1 VIELEGV
8 PELVDPVMVAAFE
21 GWNDA
26 GDAASTAV
34 GHMEREWKGEV
45 FAALDAEDY
54 YDFQV
59 NRPQVWLDG
68 GSRKIT
74 WPTTRLAVVRIDDAG
89 GKGKPRDLVLVRGI
103 EPSMRWRSFCNEILG
118 FAHELG
124 VEMVVV
130 LGALLGDTPH
140 SRPVPVTGV
149 TSDPDLART
158 MNLEESRYEGPT
170 GIVGILQE
178 ACTHAGVPAVSL
190 WASVPHY
197 VSQPPN
203 PKATLA
209 LLNRLE
215 DLLELNVP
223 LGELQEDARA
233 WQLGVDQL
241 AAEDSEVAEYVQSL
255 EEARDTAELPEASGE
270 AIAKEFERY
279 LRRRDGGTT
288 GGARDSGHAPGPGQV
303 PGPGGGADF
312 GGDTP
317 KRGTGGGR
325 SLPSRRTSSG
335 GGKDARQDKP
345 DADDGTDADAEAG
358 RDRKSA
364 EDAEGAAGAAD
375 AEGTGEAKDAKD
387 AKEGKGAERAKPT
400 RRSGTTG
407 TGRSGS
413 RSTRGTGSTRSSGG
427 TRGTGKG
434 SRAKKPAE
442 DAGDAKDADGSRE
455 EDSAKAKPKRTSSK
469 SPSKPRSKSPSKSPS
484 KPSSRSTSESPSKNG
499 DSGTEDA
506 GTEDTGAEDTGNGS
520 TPGNTGKSGKSGKTG
535 NAENSGSKDRGKGKD
550 SGEE

>member
-1 VIELEGV
+1 MIELEGV

-34 GHMEREWKGEV
+34 AHMEREWKGEV

-59 NRPQVWLDG
+59 NRPHVWLDG
-68 GSRKIT
+68 GVRKVT
-74 WPTTRLAVVRIDDAG
+74 WPTTRLSVVRVEDAD
-89 GKGKPRDLVLVRGI
+89 GKGRQRDLVLVRGI

-130 LGALLGDTPH
+130 MGALLGDTPH
-140 SRPVPVTGV
+140 TRPVPVTGV
-149 TSDPDLART
+149 TSDADLATT

-178 ACTHAGVPAVSL
+178 ACAHAGVPAASL

-215 DLLELNVP
+215 DLLDLRIP
-223 LGELQEDARA
+223 MGELPEDARA

-279 LRRRDGGTT
+279 LRHRDDPADPAGPSSPY
-288 GGARDSGHAPGPGQV
+288 ARDTGQPRPPKPTGDPPKPEAPAETAPDTAPDNAPDAPSDAPRDASPDASPDSSDESDDQGPG
-303 PGPGGGADF
+303 
-312 GGDTP
+312 
-317 KRGTGGGR
+317 
-325 SLPSRRTSSG
+325 
-335 GGKDARQDKP
+335 
-345 DADDGTDADAEAG
+345 
-358 RDRKSA
+358 
-364 EDAEGAAGAAD
+364 
-375 AEGTGEAKDAKD
+375 
-387 AKEGKGAERAKPT
+387 
-400 RRSGTTG
+400 
-407 TGRSGS
+407 
-413 RSTRGTGSTRSSGG
+413 
-427 TRGTGKG
+427 
-434 SRAKKPAE
+434 
-442 DAGDAKDADGSRE
+442 
-455 EDSAKAKPKRTSSK
+455 
-469 SPSKPRSKSPSKSPS
+469 
-484 KPSSRSTSESPSKNG
+484 
-499 DSGTEDA
+499 
-506 GTEDTGAEDTGNGS
+506 
-520 TPGNTGKSGKSGKTG
+520 
-535 NAENSGSKDRGKGKD
+535 ENP
-550 SGEE
+550 

>member
-1 VIELEGV
+1 MIELEGV

-34 GHMEREWKGEV
+34 GHLEKEWKGEV

-59 NRPQVWLDG
+59 NRPHVWLDG
-68 GSRKIT
+68 GVRKVT
-74 WPTTRLAVVRIDDAG
+74 WPTTRLSVVRVDNAG
-89 GKGKPRDLVLVRGI
+89 GKGGPRDLVLVRGI

-140 SRPVPVTGV
+140 SRPVPVTGM
-149 TSDPDLART
+149 TSDSDLART

-215 DLLELNVP
+215 DLLQLSVP
-223 LGELQEDARA
+223 LGDLPEDARA

-279 LRRRDGGTT
+279 LRRRD
-288 GGARDSGHAPGPGQV
+288 DGPA
-303 PGPGGGADF
+303 GGGS
-312 GGDTP
+312 GDSARESGSSSFR
-317 KRGTGGGR
+317 RGTGGTSWR
-325 SLPSRRTSSG
+325 RRPSTTEDRPDGTESG
-335 GGKDARQDKP
+335 GGQDVGEQA
-345 DADDGTDADAEAG
+345 DGEQADDAGTDGKTHEAPQDGGDAGQTGVPEGDEGRTSGKQDGSGAG
-358 RDRKSA
+358 GRSS
-364 EDAEGAAGAAD
+364 
-375 AEGTGEAKDAKD
+375 
-387 AKEGKGAERAKPT
+387 GKGT
-400 RRSGTTG
+400 S
-407 TGRSGS
+407 GRSTGGS
-413 RSTRGTGSTRSSGG
+413 RSTGGGAAAKGRKSTGNSKSTGAAKGAKGGSTAAKKSGDGAESPEGEGSGG
-427 TRGTGKG
+427 AAGEKPKKRTPRKQTQKKQ
-434 SRAKKPAE
+434 AQKKPAKPAAE
-442 DAGDAKDADGSRE
+442 KETPAKRAQ
-455 EDSAKAKPKRTSSK
+455 KKQTPKKQT
-469 SPSKPRSKSPSKSPS
+469 PRKQ
-484 KPSSRSTSESPSKNG
+484 
-499 DSGTEDA
+499 
-506 GTEDTGAEDTGNGS
+506 
-520 TPGNTGKSGKSGKTG
+520 TPGQQSSGQQSP
-535 NAENSGSKDRGKGKD
+535 
-550 SGEE
+550 GEPEPSPQDEPGEDPGEK

>member
-34 GHMEREWKGEV
+34 AHLDREWKGEV

-59 NRPQVWLDG
+59 NRPTVWLDG
-68 GSRKIT
+68 GVRKIT
-74 WPTTRLAVVRIDDAG
+74 WPTTRLSVVRVG
-89 GKGKPRDLVLVRGI
+89 GEKPRDLVLVRGI
-103 EPSMRWRSFCNEILG
+103 EPSMRWRSFCNELLG

-124 VEMVVV
+124 VELVVI

-140 SRPVPVTGV
+140 TRPVPVSGV

-158 MNLEESRYEGPT
+158 MDLEETKYEGPT

-190 WASVPHY
+190 WAAVPHY

-215 DLLELNVP
+215 DLIDMRIP
-223 LGELQEDARA
+223 LGELPEDARA

-270 AIAKEFERY
+270 AIAREFERY
-279 LRRRDGGTT
+279 LRRRDGGGPASPPGSHATESGDPAT
-288 GGARDSGHAPGPGQV
+288 YLRD
-303 PGPGGGADF
+303 GPGGRVRPPKPQRPEATDGATDDDTAESSDASD
-312 GGDTP
+312 GDASGASGATD
-317 KRGTGGGR
+317 
-325 SLPSRRTSSG
+325 TS
-335 GGKDARQDKP
+335 
-345 DADDGTDADAEAG
+345 
-358 RDRKSA
+358 
-364 EDAEGAAGAAD
+364 
-375 AEGTGEAKDAKD
+375 
-387 AKEGKGAERAKPT
+387 
-400 RRSGTTG
+400 
-407 TGRSGS
+407 
-413 RSTRGTGSTRSSGG
+413 G
-427 TRGTGKG
+427 TRGT
-434 SRAKKPAE
+434 P
-442 DAGDAKDADGSRE
+442 
-455 EDSAKAKPKRTSSK
+455 
-469 SPSKPRSKSPSKSPS
+469 
-484 KPSSRSTSESPSKNG
+484 
-499 DSGTEDA
+499 
-506 GTEDTGAEDTGNGS
+506 
-520 TPGNTGKSGKSGKTG
+520 GKTG
-535 NAENSGSKDRGKGKD
+535 TSGPSETSDAADSESSDAESSGSSGSGSGSSD
-550 SGEE
+550 SGSSDSSED